1 MQQQMG
7 QILRKSYIGNR
18 YRKSDTKVYEP
29 YPPQHLACW
38 TQARYILYK
47 RFLIPFTMQ
56 NILFGGGCVITKIE
70 LENMSKA
77 EIEHLN
83 PERLVD
89 IQTVSIDPDLP
100 PLDRLQ
106 DYLKQ
111 IKNPY
116 SFRCSD
122 IPVHISF
129 DSRGKPLTDLLKDYF
144 IQLKGF

>member
-1 MQQQMG
+1 
-7 QILRKSYIGNR
+7 
-18 YRKSDTKVYEP
+18 
-29 YPPQHLACW
+29 
-38 TQARYILYK
+38 
-47 RFLIPFTMQ
+47 
-56 NILFGGGCVITKIE
+56 
-70 LENMSKA
+70 MSKA